1 MLLSGC
7 FSTAVLIWLPKPHLA
22 GSQHCPA
29 RRRAF
34 IQFESS
40 ECTHQDAAQVLK
52 FWTTTLALLSS
63 ACFFFPYSFCM
74 LKIFIFRDWKNM
86 LHPLLSSRSAF
97 LLLFIRF
104 FQTADMK
111 WWESLLPRP
120 HLPIIV
126 RFKHVVQCRLNYAEV
141 SPELTEYDWRISPS
155 SDPSV
160 IYNNFLCAV
169 GTGAEAGQF
178 YRQSLETLAK
188 RPNLK
193 RQSTRFKAELSN

>member
-1 MLLSGC
+1 MLFSPNYEPSNVRLVDLLTSNCLMRVSHYFLNQTIFHYWEKNWIVSLHCYIFSAILHFDSSEWETWESEVLLSGC

-40 ECTHQDAAQVLK
+40 ECTRRDAAQVLK

-86 LHPLLSSRSAF
+86 LHPLLSSRSFFIAF
-97 LLLFIRF
+97 
-104 FQTADMK
+104 
-111 WWESLLPRP
+111 
-120 HLPIIV
+120 
-126 RFKHVVQCRLNYAEV
+126 Y
-141 SPELTEYDWRISPS
+141 
-155 SDPSV
+155 
-160 IYNNFLCAV
+160 
-169 GTGAEAGQF
+169 
-178 YRQSLETLAK
+178 
-188 RPNLK
+188 
-193 RQSTRFKAELSN
+193 